1 MRFEDFAQARLPA
14 LLRCAALLCGERE
27 SARDLVQDVLT
38 KSLVRWRRI
47 GALDEPYAYVR
58 AMLTNEFLSQRRRR
72 RVVTVPLTFDALD
85 GPAVPV
91 QRDYATDAAAREAMW
106 QRLAT
111 LPPQQR
117 ATVVLRYYEG
127 LSDPEIADVLG
138 CRPATVRSNAARAL
152 AALRIELTDPSFVTE
167 GQQR

>member
-14 LLRCAALLCGERE
+14 LLRYATLLCDERE
-27 SARDLVQDVLT
+27 AARDLVQDVLT
-38 KSLVRWRRI
+38 RCLVKWRRI

-58 AMLTNEFLSQRRRR
+58 AMLTNEFVSQRRRR

-85 GPAVPV
+85 GPAAPV
-91 QRDYATDAAAREAMW
+91 QRDYATEASVRDAMW

-127 LSDPEIADVLG
+127 LTDAEIADVLG
-138 CRPATVRSNAARAL
+138 CRPGTVRSNASRAL
-152 AALRIELTDPSFVTE
+152 TALRIELTDSSFATE
-167 GQQR
+167 RRQ